1 MTISDIA
8 IRRPVF
14 TTMLCLSLVVLGV
27 LGAQRLGT
35 ELWPNV
41 TIPFATITTVYPGA
55 SPQDIENQVT
65 RPLEEAIAGIP
76 GIDRLFSQT
85 RENVSLVFVQFK
97 LSVPLSEAVQQVRDK
112 VGAARM
118 LLPRTIDAPVIAQFD
133 VGAQPIVVFTA
144 SSTQDVTDLRELLD
158 DEVRPRLEQVQGV
171 AAARILGGNPR
182 EIAVDL
188 LPDRMRMM
196 NLPPDAVFQR
206 IRGEHLDLP
215 AGHYAQG
222 SSQVG
227 VRVLGEFKDV
237 EALRHMVVATAPSGQ
252 QIHLSDVAK
261 VEERPAEA
269 QTLVRT
275 GNRLSLA
282 VEVVKQPGANT
293 VKVAAAVREEL
304 AALKAR
310 MGERLNT
317 EIILDQST
325 DIEANAHE
333 VWVAIYFGGA
343 MAVLII
349 LFFLLDWRGTLI
361 SALALPTSVFGTLFV
376 MWVLGFSLNQITL
389 ISLSLA
395 IGLLID
401 DAVVVRESITRRLEL
416 GDDPQRAAS
425 VGTQEIALAVM
436 ATTFTLCAVFLPVAF
451 MQGIVAQF
459 FRQFGLTIAVAVLIS
474 LAVAFTLDPMLSA
487 RFVKPHRPNAQRNA
501 LVRGIEGFLAGLDRV
516 YGATLRWVLG
526 NPKTTFALAL
536 AVLGG
541 TLWLG
546 TRLGSEFLGPQ
557 DRGQLT
563 VAMQF
568 PAGTRLDVSSS
579 RAAAAEAEVMKL
591 PGMRTVYSVV
601 GPDGEMEKVRWRVLL
616 KDKADRSEGPQFYKD
631 KLREILDKVPEG
643 KSVVSEPPMMEGVG
657 DWPPIWVQVIGPD
670 YATLRK
676 EAEFVAQTL
685 RETGG
690 AVDVQV
696 QENPGKPELAF
707 EVNREAA
714 AKLNLPAGAIAMQVR
729 MATQGDVVGKI
740 RDGRRLADIR
750 VRLAEE
756 GRNTPAALEQMRI
769 WGPNGPVEL
778 GKVAT
783 AMKAVG
789 PAVIEHEARERQLSI
804 LAQIGPGHDL
814 GSVSAAMRD
823 KLAEHTLPQG
833 YSYSFNGQV
842 KDLKDMLDSVKLA
855 LLLALVF
862 IYMVLASQF
871 ESLMHPFTIM
881 LSLPLA
887 MVGAILGLAA
897 VGHPLSL
904 GAAIGLILL
913 MGLVTKNAIL
923 LVDGALQHV
932 REGQTPLEAMNFA
945 GPRRLRPILM
955 TSGAMVLGMLPIAL
969 GHGPGS
975 EFRAPMAIGVI
986 GGVLTSTLL
995 TLWVVPVVFVWFERL
1010 RGRGGKGAAAPQDAT
1025 ENQKMRRLATGTK

>member
-41 TIPFATITTVYPGA
+41 TIPFATVTTVYPGA

-97 LSVPLSEAVQQVRDK
+97 LTVPLGEAVQQVRDK

-118 LLPRTIDAPVIAQFD
+118 LLPRSIDAPVIAQFD

-144 SSTQDVTDLRELLD
+144 SSSDDMADLRALLD
-158 DEVRPRLEQVQGV
+158 DQVRPRLEQLQGV
-171 AAARILGGNPR
+171 AAARIVGGNPR

-196 NLPPDAVFQR
+196 NLPPDAVYQR

-215 AGHYAQG
+215 AGHYATG
-222 SSQVG
+222 TTQVG

-237 EALRHMVVATAPSGQ
+237 DALSHMVVATAPTGQ
-252 QIHLSDVAK
+252 QIHLSDVAR
-261 VEERPAEA
+261 VREQPAEA

-275 GNRLSLA
+275 GNRMALA

-293 VKVAAAVREEL
+293 VRVAQAVRDEL
-304 AALKAR
+304 KAIQAR
-310 MGERLNT
+310 MGDRLNT
-317 EIILDQST
+317 EILLDQSV

-343 MAVLII
+343 MAILII

-361 SALALPTSVFGTLFV
+361 SALALPTSVVGTLFV
-376 MWVLGFSLNQITL
+376 MWLLGFSLNQITL

-401 DAVVVRESITRRLEL
+401 DAVVVREAITRRLER
-416 GDDPQRAAS
+416 GDDPKRAAS
-425 VGTQEIALAVM
+425 LGTQEIALAVM

-487 RFVKPHRPNAQRNA
+487 RFVKPHRPNEQRS
-501 LVRGIEGFLAGLDRV
+501 GIPRAIERFLGAVDRA
-516 YGATLRWVLG
+516 YAASLQWVL
-526 NPKTTFALAL
+526 NHPKATFALAL

-541 TLWLG
+541 TVWLG
-546 TRLGSEFLGPQ
+546 TRLGTEFLGPQ

-563 VAMQF
+563 VALEF
-568 PAGTRLDVSSS
+568 PAGTRLDVTSS

-591 PGMRTVYSVV
+591 PGMRTVYAVV
-601 GPDGEMEKVRWRVLL
+601 GPDGAMEKARWRVLL
-616 KDKADRSEGPQFYKD
+616 KDKGERTQGIQFYKD
-631 KLREILDKVPEG
+631 KLHEILATVPEAQ
-643 KSVVSEPPMMEGVG
+643 SVVSEPPMMDGVG

-670 YATLRK
+670 FATLRQ

-685 RETGG
+685 RATAG
-690 AVDVQV
+690 AVDVRV
-696 QENPGKPELAF
+696 QDSPGKPELAF

-740 RDGRRLADIR
+740 RQGRRLADIR
-750 VRLAEE
+750 VRMAEE
-756 GRNTPAALEQMRI
+756 GRNSPAALEQMRI
-769 WGPNGPVEL
+769 WGPGGPVEL

-783 AMKAVG
+783 AVKAVG
-789 PAVIEHEARERQLSI
+789 PAVIEHEARERQLSV
-804 LAQIGPGHDL
+804 LAEIGAGHDL
-814 GSVSAAMRD
+814 GGVSTAMRE
-823 KLAEHTLPQG
+823 KLADHKLPEG
-833 YSYSFNGQV
+833 YSYFFNGQV
-842 KDLKDMLDSVKLA
+842 KDLGDMLASVKLA
-855 LLLALVF
+855 MLLALIF

-871 ESLMHPFTIM
+871 ESLVHPFTIM
-881 LSLPLA
+881 LALPLA
-887 MVGAILGLAA
+887 MVGAVLALAA
-897 VGHPLSL
+897 MGHPLSL
-904 GAAIGLILL
+904 GAGIGLILL

-923 LVDGALQHV
+923 LVDGALVHV
-932 REGQTPLEAMNFA
+932 REGHTPRDAMRDA

-955 TSGAMVLGMLPIAL
+955 TSGAMVLGMLPTAL
-969 GHGPGS
+969 GNGPGS

-995 TLWVVPVVFVWFERL
+995 TLWVVPVVFVWLERL
-1010 RGRGGKGAAAPQDAT
+1010 RGHREQLSQVSKNETSP
-1025 ENQKMRRLATGTK
+1025 RRLATGTD